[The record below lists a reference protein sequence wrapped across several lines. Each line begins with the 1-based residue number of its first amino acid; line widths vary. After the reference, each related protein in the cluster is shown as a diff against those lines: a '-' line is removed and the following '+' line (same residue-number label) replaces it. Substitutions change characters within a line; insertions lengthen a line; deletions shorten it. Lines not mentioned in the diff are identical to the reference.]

1 MLLKDNQ
8 IEGQGE
14 NSNPMESTHFKFQ
27 NRIKQ
32 KKTDI
37 RVLNRPTLS
46 CTFSEAAKIY
56 HDLPTKQGNNIQ
68 QVTLGQGP
76 HKLSHLCK
84 QLAILQEKWIQTHA
98 NARQKLF
105 SKLYS
110 IEYDTDEN

>member
-8 IEGQGE
+8 VEGQGE

-37 RVLNRPTLS
+37 RVLDRPILS
-46 CTFSEAAKIY
+46 CTFREATKIY
-56 HDLPTKQGNNIQ
+56 HDLPTKQGNNIW

-76 HKLSHLCK
+76 HKLSDSCK
-84 QLAILQEKWIQTHA
+84 QLSVLLEKWMQSDT
-98 NARQKLF
+98 NAR
-105 SKLYS
+105 
-110 IEYDTDEN
+110 